1 MLNKKNKLNK
11 LFSLFLVLCFSIISI
26 ISFSGCSEINANM
39 YMSMVLHRPDSY
51 INGDTDILELY
62 ADNVLTIS
70 NNICND
76 LLNNFGVH
84 NNENQMTDFRS
95 LFMINNNN
103 TNFSVINTSR
113 DFSIINSYIYYR
125 LPTLNVPI
133 LALGNVYLT
142 SGTIDG
148 ATEIKDNKIYSTL
161 SSSSSTKLMQL
172 SNTIDSNK
180 LLLSGAELQT
190 NNVYKLYNST
200 SMEIDQVVYFFIGNN
215 IGGYDISTNE
225 GALQLI
231 NKIYSGNYAKIQHDV
246 NLNEVINT
254 TTASPISYNKWNFS
268 LNTSDFTS
276 YYANPEEYKKIF
288 IQKYSEDI
296 AVQLYK
302 SLLVGNEVQRFGT
315 LYTSALTGYNT
326 VFTLQ
331 DFYLEAIKY
340 IGVDRSK
347 STFSII
353 KLGKTFA
360 STQFGEKKVFLMA
373 CRQFRLQYGYSEYSV
388 ENLFSYAFVEE
399 IIGGQ
404 ADNIKDS
411 ILQILVSNANYSY
424 SEDEESQN
432 VSYSLMKNYL
442 DGDSQQQTNLTLP
455 FVSNVYDLS
464 DVSLFPTDN
473 SYFINSMIFK
483 GVTNQ
488 DSIEISSF
496 YMSFSCDN
504 IDSIINNYT
513 FLVKYCTYG
522 LFGMSSVEM
531 FLLDMNEDTIS
542 NLEVGLLYFEFQD
555 LIRLNNNG
563 DVNSIQ
569 DRDPIIL
576 NTATKDGSIPTFNN
590 NVLNYADEFNVS
602 KTWGTYGNGCLYNS
616 KKEKNDYFEII
627 MLSSLYVPISIEMI
641 YF

>member
-1 MLNKKNKLNK
+1 MGKVLGIVCEYNPFHNGHLYHLEQAKKVTGSNYSVAILSGNFTQRGSAAIVDKWSRTEMALK
-11 LFSLFLVLCFSIISI
+11 CGIDLVIELPVLYATSSAENFADGAIRILDALKVVDYI
-26 ISFSGCSEINANM
+26 AFGSEDSDIDILDDIAK
-39 YMSMVLHRPDSY
+39 VLH
-51 INGDTDILELY
+51 
-62 ADNVLTIS
+62 
-70 NNICND
+70 
-76 LLNNFGVH
+76 
-84 NNENQMTDFRS
+84 
-95 LFMINNNN
+95 
-103 TNFSVINTSR
+103 
-113 DFSIINSYIYYR
+113 
-125 LPTLNVPI
+125 
-133 LALGNVYLT
+133 
-142 SGTIDG
+142 
-148 ATEIKDNKIYSTL
+148 
-161 SSSSSTKLMQL
+161 
-172 SNTIDSNK
+172 
-180 LLLSGAELQT
+180 
-190 NNVYKLYNST
+190 
-200 SMEIDQVVYFFIGNN
+200 
-215 IGGYDISTNE
+215 
-225 GALQLI
+225 
-231 NKIYSGNYAKIQHDV
+231 
-246 NLNEVINT
+246 
-254 TTASPISYNKWNFS
+254 
-268 LNTSDFTS
+268 
-276 YYANPEEYKKIF
+276 EEPK
-288 IQKYSEDI
+288 
-296 AVQLYK
+296 LYK

-315 LYTSALTGYNT
+315 LYTSALTGDNT

-347 STFSII
+347 STFSIS

-542 NLEVGLLYFEFQD
+542 NLEVGLLYFEFED